1 MDCADYQ
8 GSDLKMEFNVNH
20 PVLFILVGVII
31 ATVLAQSFYFLIR
44 AYKRALAKGMEK
56 TLLKKTIISSAIF
69 TIAPAISIL
78 VGVISLSKS
87 LGVAVPWLR
96 LSVIGSLSYEMIAA
110 NNAMNG
116 FGEALGGQITDANVF
131 VTILWVMT
139 VGIILGLILTP
150 LLTKKIQNGMIKL
163 EKSDPKWREIFNNA
177 MFLGMISA
185 FLGFVFCDVYRLWS
199 SENGIFTQLEKNDL
213 GEKVEH
219 YYTSTSGLVPV
230 LVMVI
235 SALVMALCGFLMKKF
250 KWKWINDYALPI
262 SMVAGMACA
271 IPLTNWLGGEIL

>member
-1 MDCADYQ
+1 MTFD
-8 GSDLKMEFNVNH
+8 VNH
-20 PVLFILVGVII
+20 PIIYIIVSIII

-44 AYKRALAKGMEK
+44 AYRRALAKGMDK
-56 TLLKKTIISSAIF
+56 SVLKKTIISSAVF

-78 VGVISLSKS
+78 VGVLSLSKS

-110 NNAMNG
+110 NNAMSG
-116 FGEALGGQITDANVF
+116 FGETLGKEVTNPDIF

-139 VGIILGLILTP
+139 IGILLGLILTP

-163 EKSDPKWREIFNNA
+163 EKSDAKWREIFNNA

-199 SENGIFTQLEKNDL
+199 SENGIFTTIEKNDQ
-213 GEKVEH
+213 GIEEVVQ
-219 YYTSTSGLVPV
+219 YTSTSGLVPV
-230 LVMVI
+230 LVMIV
-235 SALVMALCGFLMKKF
+235 SALIMVLCGVLMKKL
-250 KWKWINDYALPI
+250 KWKWLNDYALPI
-262 SMVAGMACA
+262 SMVLGMASA
-271 IPLTNWLGGEIL
+271 IPITAWLGGVIA